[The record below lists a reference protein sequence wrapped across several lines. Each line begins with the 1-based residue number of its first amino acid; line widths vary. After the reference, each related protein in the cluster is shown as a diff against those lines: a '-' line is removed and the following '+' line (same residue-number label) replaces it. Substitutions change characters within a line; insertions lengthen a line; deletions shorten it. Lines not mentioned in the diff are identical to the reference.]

1 MLEKLEQKANKNKRG
16 IKMERTTV
24 EKEGFCGMF
33 HPVQNIEEKQVVIVL
48 GGSEGNENIP
58 MNVGAQFAEKG
69 IPALGICYWNVPG
82 LPEQLIRV
90 PLEPFEKAIG
100 WLKKKGYEKI
110 FIYGISKG
118 GELALLVASLMP
130 DICGVIALSPIHC
143 IWGGMKGNKGLLNKT
158 FTKQSEFTWRGK
170 DFPCMIAELKYGS
183 AVKNFLL
190 HQQFEL
196 SYMYE
201 NPLKNFDESTA
212 IPVENINGDILFI
225 YPEQDLMWP
234 SKAAVEYMQKR
245 LIDKGWKH
253 NVTVLSYEKA
263 SHIMVPLDPPALKMF
278 KVERKFKEECR
289 KNRRD
294 AFAKTIEWLKERA

>member
-1 MLEKLEQKANKNKRG
+1 
-16 IKMERTTV
+16 MERLTV
-24 EKEGFCGMF
+24 EKEGFCGIF
-33 HPVQNIEEKQVVIVL
+33 HPSANAEEKRVVIVV

-58 MNVGAQFAEKG
+58 MNVGIQFAEKG
-69 IPALGICYWNVPG
+69 LPALGICYWNVPG
-82 LPEQLIRV
+82 LPDRLIRV
-90 PLEPFEKAIG
+90 PLEPFEKAVD

-118 GELALLVASLMP
+118 GELALLVSSLIP
-130 DICGVIALSPIHC
+130 EIYGVISLSPIHC

-170 DFPCMIAELKYGS
+170 DFPCMVAELKYGP
-183 AVKNFLL
+183 AVKNLLL

-196 SYMYE
+196 AYMYE
-201 NPLKNFDESTA
+201 NPLRHFDERTA

-225 YPEQDLMWP
+225 YAEQDLMWP
-234 SKAAVEYMQKR
+234 SKDAVAYMQKR
-245 LIDKGWKH
+245 LRDKGWQY
-253 NVTVLSYEKA
+253 NSTALSYEKA

-278 KVERKFKEECR
+278 KVERKFPEECK

-294 AFAKTIEWLKERA
+294 AFEKTIAWIKER